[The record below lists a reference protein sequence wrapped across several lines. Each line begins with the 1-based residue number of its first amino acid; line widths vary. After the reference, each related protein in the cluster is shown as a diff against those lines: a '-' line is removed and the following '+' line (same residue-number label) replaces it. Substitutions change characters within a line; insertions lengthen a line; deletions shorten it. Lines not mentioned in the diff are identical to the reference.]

1 MLVTI
6 MRTRLCWIALAAGL
20 LGAETALGQMY
31 GTGATPVMP
40 RRGNQNVQARAALET
55 PTPFER
61 SFTIQDVGALGLK
74 VMLDN
79 GSEGVIAPDKTC
91 KIDVT
96 GTAEPAFL
104 KSGLLVKFNAQLDKK
119 GRATAPVNELEI
131 VTLQTANDK
140 QKDGDSEKGSAKKAA
155 ASASGSGA
163 VLGHVTEYKNNEL
176 TVQTTDGQQVKAELG
191 ANPAIKVHVSEFR
204 GFAQSGDKVDVKG
217 YFVPAQPGKAMAREM
232 KITLSSPLGSDPSK
246 KKSQAKSTST
256 ASK

>member
-1 MLVTI
+1 
-6 MRTRLCWIALAAGL
+6 
-20 LGAETALGQMY
+20 MY

-40 RRGNQNVQARAALET
+40 RRGNLNPNAQARAALET

-79 GSEGVIAPDKTC
+79 GTDGVIAPDKAC

-96 GTAEPAFL
+96 GTADPAFL

-119 GRATAPVNELEI
+119 GRATAPLNELEI
-131 VTLQTANDK
+131 VTMQTASD
-140 QKDGDSEKGSAKKAA
+140 KDGDFEKGTAKKPTT
-155 ASASGSGA
+155 SALGPGI

-204 GFAQSGDKVDVKG
+204 GYAQPGDKVDVKG
-217 YFVPAQPGKAMAREM
+217 YFVPAQPSKAMAREM

-246 KKSQAKSTST
+246 KKPQAKSTST
-256 ASK
+256 TASK